1 MKSRMGGMRLVLASL
16 TVCLLTGCQQA
27 PKEVVDQ
34 MEKYRDNPQAEERE
48 ITYCAPEE
56 LRDASLEDLEI
67 IPENLLL
74 PKAVDFS
81 EIQDIGLLNLRFIS
95 GYVEQKEKIAEIFDI
110 EASRLE
116 RSEENAGATLMYDDE
131 KEKQYLL
138 VVDNGLFSYL
148 GKSCYEVEDLSEEES
163 RKLYDAMKR
172 LYLGAG
178 DEADIEWTLAGETVS
193 IEQQIEWAENW
204 LTDSGILSETFTYP
218 IRTIYLREFPNG
230 KRRLSM
236 MAQIRYHGVPLAYAG
251 GGVVWDGNIP
261 YIGRIDNSIT
271 LDMDKPYEIGQCNN
285 NGQFEVANYEKQE
298 AVIDFPSAVQ
308 LVADELSGF
317 QAVRI
322 RKIEICYTLSP
333 QYDYTSEDAA
343 YGKAGNKVETRPVY
357 CFMIPF
363 GRDISETG
371 ISEGS
376 DMCYVN
382 VDMLTGEVTSDLEE
396 RNYVNEA
403 EGEQCVSTE

>member
-1 MKSRMGGMRLVLASL
+1 MKSKTGRMGLVLTSL

-27 PKEVVDQ
+27 PREVVDQ
-34 MEKYRDNPQAEERE
+34 MEKYRDNPQAEESE
-48 ITYCAPEE
+48 ITYCVPEE
-56 LRDASLEDLEI
+56 LRNASVDDLET

-81 EIQDIGLLNLRFIS
+81 QIQDIGLLSLQFMG
-95 GYVEQKEKIAEIFDI
+95 GYVEQKEKIAEVFEV
-110 EASRLE
+110 EASKLE
-116 RSEENAGATLMYDDE
+116 RFEENAGVTLMYDDE
-131 KEKQYLL
+131 KAKQYLL

-148 GKSCYEVEDLSEEES
+148 GGSCYEQEDLSEEEEG
-163 RKLYDAMKR
+163 KLYDATKR

-178 DEADIEWTLAGETVS
+178 DDADIEWTLAGETVS
-193 IEQQIEWAENW
+193 VAQQIEWAENW

-236 MAQIRYHGVPLAYAG
+236 MAQMRYHGVPLAYVG

-261 YIGRIDNSIT
+261 YIGRIDNCVT
-271 LDMDKPYEIGQCNN
+271 LDMDEPYEIGQCNN
-285 NGQFEVANYEKQE
+285 NGQFEVTDYEKRE
-298 AVIDFPSAVQ
+298 KVIDFPSAVQ

-322 RKIEICYTLSP
+322 RKIEICYTLTP
-333 QYDYTSEDAA
+333 QYDYMSEDAA
-343 YGKAGNKVETRPVY
+343 YGKVGNKVATRPVY

-363 GRDISETG
+363 GKDLSQRNIG
-371 ISEGS
+371 EGS

-382 VDMLTGEVTSDLEE
+382 VDMLTGEVTSNLEE
-396 RNYVNEA
+396 MHYVNEA
-403 EGEQCVSTE
+403 E